1 MMRLLAKF
9 AKETRGVAAIEFA
22 LIVPFVILV
31 YLGLFDL
38 TSLITVNRKVTYSTS
53 VVADLVTQNNTNVL
67 RDQITDYYNAAEMV
81 MDPVPISDVR
91 IEVYGYRQIGGALV
105 KMWDTDNGQG
115 AACGAPSTSGLTDLM
130 ADGNDMVVSQVCTEF
145 TPRIATFIGE
155 YLLGAPSFTVSQQ
168 IAQRPRQVGA
178 AKLTCYVTNVGGATC

>member
-9 AKETRGVAAIEFA
+9 ARETRGVAAIEFA

-38 TSLITVNRKVTYSTS
+38 TSLITLNRKVTYSTS
-53 VVADLVTQNNTNVL
+53 VIADLVTQNNTNVL
-67 RDQITDYYNAAEMV
+67 RNQIVDYYNAVEMV
-81 MDPVPISDVR
+81 LDPVPIADVR
-91 IEVYGYRQIGGALV
+91 VEVHGYRMVGGV
-105 KMWDTDNGQG
+105 VTEIWDTDNGQG
-115 AACGAPSTSGLTDLM
+115 TACGAPSTSGLDVLM
-130 ADGNDMVVSQVCTEF
+130 ADGNDIVVAQVCTEF
-145 TPRIATFIGE
+145 TPRIATFLGD

-178 AKLTCYVTNVGGATC
+178 AQLTCYVSSVGGAVC